1 MLRAVFLL
9 AAAVCL
15 SAPAL
20 AAQQTTVTRE
30 TTTIVSIPAAD
41 YERWQRMGYST
52 QDFFY
57 AYNTAAASNRK
68 VDDIF
73 AMRKAG
79 RTWDQIATET
89 RVATRQIYGVPSSIV
104 AGERIEITRA
114 QDTGDRAMRMDQR
127 AGMTGRY
134 TESGVIGGI
143 SPYGVHERKLPD
155 AFYRNA
161 YRLTPREYRRLRAA
175 GFSQDEVYMIANAAN
190 ATGLDTQYF
199 MDAIY
204 RGQYARRISVQFGIS
219 PNRLSRVRPEWRTP
233 EWAAATGE
241 PAITRETLDLFY

>member
-1 MLRAVFLL
+1 MLRAVCLL
-9 AAAVCL
+9 AAAACL
-15 SAPAL
+15 AAPAL
-20 AAQQTTVTRE
+20 AAQRTTVTRE

-52 QDFFY
+52 QDIFY
-57 AYNTAAASNRK
+57 AYNAAAASNRK
-68 VDDIF
+68 VDEIF

-79 RTWDQIATET
+79 RSWDQIAGET
-89 RVATRQIYGVPSSIV
+89 RVTTRQIYGVPTSVV

-114 QDTGDRAMRMDQR
+114 QDTDRAMPMDRR

-134 TESGVIGGI
+134 TDSGVIGGI

-155 AFYRNA
+155 AFYRNT
-161 YRLTPREYRRLRAA
+161 YRLTPRDYKRFRAA

-190 ATGLDTQYF
+190 ATGLDPQHF

-204 RGQYARRISVQFGIS
+204 RGQYARGISIHFGIS
-219 PNRLSRVRPEWRTP
+219 PNRLTRVRPEWRTP
-233 EWAAATGE
+233 EWVAATGE
-241 PAITRETLDLFY
+241 PAITEERLDVIY